1 MTPADQTHVRAQ
13 FVQVLQDN
21 LGNRLTQAL
30 AEGMLLC
37 FMQGISARP
46 DKQKGKP
53 KGKPQDAPQK
63 E

>member
-1 MTPADQTHVRAQ
+1 MTPEDKSRVRAQ

-21 LGNRLTQAL
+21 LGNKLTQAL

-37 FMQGISARP
+37 FMQGISSL